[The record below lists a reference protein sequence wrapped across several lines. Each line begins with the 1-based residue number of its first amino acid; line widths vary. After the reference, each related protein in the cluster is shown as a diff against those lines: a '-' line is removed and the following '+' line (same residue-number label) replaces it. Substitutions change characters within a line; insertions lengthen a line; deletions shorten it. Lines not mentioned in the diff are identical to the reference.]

1 MKRKNFALLFAVL
14 FAGVLCFSG
23 CSTQKNYDM
32 SFEQVISLLENQSR
46 EMMEMFFN
54 FDAQE
59 KDVNLATKV
68 NTDDIDLALNVLSQ
82 VKVDYD
88 SKVQDTAISCDAD
101 VKIPESKL
109 DFSTSG
115 AVNYSLI

>member
-1 MKRKNFALLFAVL
+1 MKRKNFILLFAAL

-32 SFEQVISLLENQSR
+32 SYEQVISLLENQSI

-59 KDVNLATKV
+59 KDVTLATKID
-68 NTDDIDLALNVLSQ
+68 TDDINLALNVQSQ
-82 VKVDYD
+82 AKVDYD
-88 SKVQDTAISCDAD
+88 SKVQDTAISFDAD
-101 VKIPESKL
+101 VKIQASKL